1 MNSALPQDCERPR
14 DLVVCFGF
22 AAERRR
28 RQPWHMA
35 HGLATGLAARGRE
48 VTLVTDVTDPAPADA
63 GPDQAYAI
71 RAIDSLL
78 RRGRPSPALEAVSRE
93 IGPDRV
99 YLVTGAF
106 AIARMTRLD
115 LGAPVDLLIA
125 SPRLS
130 LGEILGV
137 GLAELWRERR
147 LMALPLINAILPG
160 RLIAGGFRRSGA
172 ARPIYLSEAGRERYR
187 ALGLPSGPLLRPQ
200 VDRQASFAHPALQ
213 RAESGPPVVAYLGPP
228 LALRGAHLALAA
240 FEAAVARGLDAR
252 LLLLLRPDVAPEAMA
267 RFLAEVRRSPAAA
280 RIEITTEMLVAA
292 EIARLLARVDAFL
305 LPFRAPVSE
314 VPLVV
319 IEAGLTGRPV
329 IALDAPGVTECV
341 RAMGGMIA
349 RSPDQLPH
357 ALIRALR
364 HRRVVRI
371 DEASWTSWAGSVGA
385 MLAEPEAPPLR
396 QRLVAFCGVDGTGK
410 SFLLAHLRERC
421 AKAGIPSRHVW
432 SRFRNY
438 LSKPLLALTR
448 LTGHN
453 YKVEEKGVRIGYHD
467 FAGHPWISW
476 PFLVLQTIDQLL
488 DITCRYHLPRFL
500 PRFLGGSG
508 APVLGDR
515 CVYDTLVDLAV
526 DTGLDDLVID
536 GIGPWLVGLL
546 PRPHLVI
553 LVDRHPLRIQ
563 EQRADALLDRHFH
576 HRRQLY
582 RRLARRFGL
591 PIVDNNGPVARTLE
605 AVQVLIDAPIE
616 VPAASIGAVGTAP
629 PAPDHE
635 PTPERPTPERQS
647 R

>member
-1 MNSALPQDCERPR
+1 MNQALPLDLERPR

-35 HGLATGLAARGRE
+35 HGLATGLAAHGRE
-48 VTLVTDVTDPAPADA
+48 VTLVTDVTDPAPAGAD
-63 GPDQAYAI
+63 PDQPYTV
-71 RAIDSLL
+71 RAVDALI
-78 RRGRPSPALEAVSRE
+78 RRGRASPALEALSRAVAPE
-93 IGPDRV
+93 RV

-106 AIARMTRLD
+106 AVARMQRLE
-115 LGAPVDLLIA
+115 LGAPVDLVIA
-125 SPRLS
+125 SPRLA
-130 LGEILGV
+130 LREILGV

-147 LMALPLINAILPG
+147 LLALPLVNALLPG
-160 RLIAGGFRRSGA
+160 RLIARGFRRSGA

-187 ALGLPSGPLLRPQ
+187 ALGLPAGPLLRPQ

-213 RAESGPPVVAYLGPP
+213 RAASDPPVVAYFGPP

-252 LLLLLRPDVAPEAMA
+252 LLLLLRPDVAPAAMQ
-267 RFLAEVRRSPAAA
+267 RFLQQIGRSPAAG
-280 RIEITTEMLVAA
+280 RIEVSTEMLGAA
-292 EIARLLARVDAFL
+292 EIVRLIARVDAFL
-305 LPFRAPVSE
+305 FPFRAPVSE

-329 IALDAPGVTECV
+329 IALDAPGVSECV

-349 RSPDQLPH
+349 QSPDQLPH

-364 HRRVVRI
+364 QRAPARI
-371 DEASWTSWAGSVGA
+371 DDSRWTCWAGSVAA

-421 AKAGIPSRHVW
+421 ARAGTPSRHVW

-448 LTGHN
+448 LSGHN

-467 FAGHPWISW
+467 FAGRPWIAW
-476 PFLVLQTIDQLL
+476 PFLLLQTIDQVL
-488 DITCRYHLPRFL
+488 DIGCRYHLPRLL
-500 PRFLGGSG
+500 PPFLGGNA

-515 CVYDTLVDLAV
+515 CVFDTLVDLAV
-526 DTGLDDLVID
+526 DTGLDDVVID
-536 GIGPWLVGLL
+536 GIGPWLVRLL
-546 PRPHLVI
+546 PRPRLVI
-553 LVDRHPLRIQ
+553 LVERHPLRIR
-563 EQRADALLDRHFH
+563 EQRADALLDRNFH
-576 HRRQLY
+576 RRRQLY
-582 RRLARRFGL
+582 RRLAERFDL
-591 PIVDNNGPVARTLE
+591 PVVDNNGPVARTLD
-605 AVQVLIDAPIE
+605 AVQALIEAPL
-616 VPAASIGAVGTAP
+616 PAPSPSRHIGAVP
-629 PAPDHE
+629 PGPDHE
-635 PTPERPTPERQS
+635 PTPERQS

>member
-1 MNSALPQDCERPR
+1 MNSALPLDLERPR

-35 HGLATGLAARGRE
+35 HGLATGLAERGRE
-48 VTLVTDVTDPAPADA
+48 VTLVTDVGDPAPADA
-63 GPDQAYAI
+63 DQNQAYAI
-71 RAIDSLL
+71 RAVDSLI
-78 RRGRPSPALEAVSRE
+78 RRGRPSPALAALSRE
-93 IGPDRV
+93 IGPERI

-106 AIARMTRLD
+106 AVARMHRLE

-125 SPRLS
+125 SPRLA
-130 LGEILGV
+130 LREIFGV

-147 LMALPLINAILPG
+147 LMLLPLVNAVLPG
-160 RLIAGGFRRSGA
+160 RLIVGGFRRSGA
-172 ARPIYLSEAGRERYR
+172 ARPIYLSEAGRQRYR

-213 RAESGPPVVAYLGPP
+213 TGKGDAPVVAYLGPP

-240 FEAAVARGLDAR
+240 FEAAVARGLEAR
-252 LLLLLRPDVAPEAMA
+252 LLMLLRPDVAPSAMQ
-267 RFLAEVRRSPAAA
+267 RFLAAIRRSPAAG
-280 RIEITTEMLVAA
+280 RIEVSTEMLNAA
-292 EIARLLARVDAFL
+292 EIAHRLARVDAFL

-341 RAMGGMIA
+341 RALGGMIA
-349 RSPDQLPH
+349 QSPDQLPH

-364 HRRVVRI
+364 QRRPVVI
-371 DEASWTSWAGSVGA
+371 DEHRWTSWAQSVEA
-385 MLAEPEAPPLR
+385 MFAEPEAPPLR
-396 QRLVAFCGVDGTGK
+396 QRLVALCGVDGTGK
-410 SFLLAHLRERC
+410 SFLLAHLRERY

-448 LTGHN
+448 LSGHN

-467 FAGHPWISW
+467 FAGRPWIGW
-476 PFLVLQTIDQLL
+476 PFLLLQAIDQLL
-488 DITCRYHLPRFL
+488 DITCRYRLPPLL
-500 PRFLGGSG
+500 PRFLGGSA

-515 CVYDTLVDLAV
+515 CVFDTLVDLAV
-526 DTGLDDLVID
+526 DTGLDDVVID
-536 GIGPWLVGLL
+536 SIGPWLVRLL
-546 PRPHLVI
+546 PRPNLVI

-576 HRRQLY
+576 RRRQLY
-582 RRLARRFGL
+582 RRLAQRFDL
-591 PIVDNNGPVARTLE
+591 PVVDNNGPVARTLD
-605 AVQVLIDAPIE
+605 AVQALIDAPPE
-616 VPAASIGAVGTAP
+616 TSPVRRRPHGATPTPGLAE
-629 PAPDHE
+629 PDPE
-635 PTPERPTPERQS
+635 PTPERQTR
-647 R
+647 

>member
-1 MNSALPQDCERPR
+1 MPLDVERPR

-35 HGLATGLAARGRE
+35 HGLATGLSALGRE
-48 VTLVTDVTDPAPADA
+48 VTVVTNVSDPAPVDAD
-63 GPDQAYAI
+63 PQQPYAI
-71 RAIDSLL
+71 RAVGSLL
-78 RRGRPSPALEAVSRE
+78 RRGRPSPALEALCRALAPE
-93 IGPDRV
+93 RI

-125 SPRLS
+125 SPRLG
-130 LGEILGV
+130 LREIWSV
-137 GLAELWRERR
+137 GPAELWRERR
-147 LMALPLINAILPG
+147 LMLLPLINALLPG
-160 RLIAGGFRRSGA
+160 RLIARGFRRSGA

-200 VDRQASFAHPALQ
+200 VDPQASFAHPIFKTAS
-213 RAESGPPVVAYLGPP
+213 SGRPVVAYLGPP

-240 FEAAVARGLDAR
+240 FEAAVARGLDAG
-252 LLLLLRPDVAPEAMA
+252 LLMLLRPDVAPEAMQ
-267 RFLAEVRRSPAAA
+267 RFLAQIGRSPAAD
-280 RIEITTEMLVAA
+280 RIEVSTGMLGAA
-292 EIARLLARVDAFL
+292 EIARRLAAVDAFL

-341 RAMGGMIA
+341 KALGGMVA
-349 RSPDQLPH
+349 KSPEQLPH

-364 HRRVVRI
+364 RRREITI
-371 DEASWTSWAGSVGA
+371 DQSRWTCWAGSVEA

-410 SFLLAHLRERC
+410 SFLLAHLREGY
-421 AKAGIPSRHVW
+421 AKSGVPSRHVW

-448 LTGHN
+448 VTGHN
-453 YKVEEKGVRIGYHD
+453 YKVEEKGIRIGYHD
-467 FAGHPWISW
+467 FAGHPWITW
-476 PFLVLQTIDQLL
+476 PFLVLQTIDQVL
-488 DITCRYHLPRFL
+488 DIACRYHLPGWL
-500 PRFLGGSG
+500 PRFLGGGG

-546 PRPHLVI
+546 PRPNLVI
-553 LVDRHPLRIQ
+553 LIDRHPLRIR

-576 HRRQLY
+576 RRRQLY
-582 RRLARRFGL
+582 RRLADRFAL
-591 PIVDNNGPVARTLE
+591 PVVDNNGPVVRTLE
-605 AVQVLIDAPIE
+605 AVQALIDAPI
-616 VPAASIGAVGTAP
+616 
-629 PAPDHE
+629 PAPTSPRHVGAGRA
-635 PTPERPTPERQS
+635 TPKQEPTPERQS

>member
-1 MNSALPQDCERPR
+1 MSRALPVEVERPR

-22 AAERRR
+22 AEERRR

-35 HGLATGLAARGRE
+35 HGLASGLAARGRE
-48 VTLVTDVTDPAPADA
+48 VTVVTDASDPAPTGAD
-63 GPDQAYAI
+63 PLQPYAI
-71 RAIDSLL
+71 RAIASLL
-78 RRGRPSPALEAVSRE
+78 RRGRPSPALQALSRE
-93 IGPDRV
+93 LAPQRI

-106 AIARMTRLD
+106 AVARMSRLD
-115 LGAPVDLLIA
+115 LGAPVDLVIA

-147 LMALPLINAILPG
+147 LMLLPLVNALLPG
-160 RLIAGGFRRSGA
+160 RLITRGFRRSGA

-200 VDRQASFAHPALQ
+200 VDPQASFAHPVFRTAS
-213 RAESGPPVVAYLGPP
+213 SGPPTVAYLGPP

-240 FEAAVARGLDAR
+240 FEAAVTRGLDAR
-252 LLLLLRPDVAPEAMA
+252 LLMLLRPDVAPEAMR
-267 RFLAEVRRSPAAA
+267 RFLAEIHRSPAVD
-280 RIEITTEMLVAA
+280 RIEVSTAMLSAA
-292 EIARLLARVDAFL
+292 DIARMLARVDAFL

-341 RAMGGMIA
+341 RAMGGMVA
-349 RSPDQLPH
+349 RSAEQLPH

-364 HRRVVRI
+364 QRRERPI
-371 DEASWTSWAGSVGA
+371 DQSLWTCWAGSVEA
-385 MLAEPEAPPLR
+385 MLTEPEAPPLR
-396 QRLVAFCGVDGTGK
+396 QRLVALCGVDGTGK
-410 SFLLAHLRERC
+410 SFLLAHLRERY

-453 YKVEEKGVRIGYHD
+453 YKVEEKGIRIGYHE
-467 FAGHPWISW
+467 FAGHPWIYW
-476 PFLVLQTIDQLL
+476 PFLVLQTIDQVL
-488 DITCRYHLPRFL
+488 DITCRYHLPGLL
-500 PRFLGGSG
+500 PRCLGGSG
-508 APVLGDR
+508 EPVLGDR

-526 DTGLDDLVID
+526 DSGLDDVVID
-536 GIGPWLVGLL
+536 GIGPWLVRLL
-546 PRPHLVI
+546 PRPNLVV

-576 HRRQLY
+576 RRRHLY
-582 RRLARRFGL
+582 RRIARRFAL
-591 PIVDNNGPVARTLE
+591 PVVDNNGPVVRTLE
-605 AVQVLIDAPIE
+605 AVQALIDAPI
-616 VPAASIGAVGTAP
+616 PAGQPSQRHSGAMLS
-629 PAPDHE
+629 
-635 PTPERPTPERQS
+635 TPEQEPTPERQS